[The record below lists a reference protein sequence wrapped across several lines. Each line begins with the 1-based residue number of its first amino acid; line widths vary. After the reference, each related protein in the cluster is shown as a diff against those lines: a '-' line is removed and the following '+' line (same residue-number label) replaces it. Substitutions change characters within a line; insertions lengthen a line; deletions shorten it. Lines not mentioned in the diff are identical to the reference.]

1 MGPAPVT
8 ASILAIGELAPGRT
22 TIELRAPTLVSAL
35 RPGHALHLVRAEA
48 GGYRLRRVAPVTRI
62 DPLRGSV
69 EVALQPRADGGR
81 DSLADL
87 RVGDHLAAAGPIGQQ
102 IALDAKT
109 TSVLLIADTEGF
121 AWLRLLAVSAVA
133 AGRSVVFIQEAQSAH
148 DLAPASLLPEQ
159 VEMVVATADGS
170 LGHPGVAADLIAAYA
185 GWADQAFAAGSAALL
200 AGAYDAAAAR
210 RGVDRAATTLATRRG
225 ARRGSAT
232 HRGATEWMQILLAHE
247 IGCGSGV
254 CGGCTLPARSG
265 DVRLCREGPAIP
277 VHEFRSGGAV

>member
-1 MGPAPVT
+1 MGPAPV
-8 ASILAIGELAPGRT
+8 AANILAIGELAPGRIT
-22 TIELRAPTLVSAL
+22 LELRAPTLVAGL

-48 GGYRLRRVAPVTRI
+48 GGYRLRRVAPITKV

-87 RVGDHLAAAGPIGQQ
+87 RVGDALAIAGPIGRA
-102 IALDAKT
+102 ISLDAKG
-109 TSVLLIADTEGF
+109 SNLLLVSDTEGF

-159 VEMVVATADGS
+159 VELVVATADGS
-170 LGHPGVAADLIAAYA
+170 LGHAGVGADLIARYA
-185 GWADQAFAAGSAALL
+185 SWADQAFAAGSAALL
-200 AGAYDAAAAR
+200 AGAYDAGMER
-210 RGVDRAATTLATRRG
+210 TGVDRVTANVGARDRG
-225 ARRGSAT
+225 AKRGS
-232 HRGATEWMQILLAHE
+232 WMQLLLAHE

-265 DVRLCREGPAIP
+265 DLRLCREGPAVP
-277 VHEFRSGGAV
+277 MSEFRSGGGA